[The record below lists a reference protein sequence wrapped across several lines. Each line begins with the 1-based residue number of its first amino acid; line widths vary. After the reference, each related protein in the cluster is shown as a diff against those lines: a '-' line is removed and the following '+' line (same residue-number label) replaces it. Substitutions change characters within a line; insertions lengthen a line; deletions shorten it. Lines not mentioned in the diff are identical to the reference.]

1 MTVSPQHT
9 LLSFVLVSLFA
20 IFVEDAPAQGRNKDY
35 EVKKVTVSFIST
47 PEYQYTGD
55 QRRFENIGKWMEIET
70 AFEAVPEFT
79 EELTFRYYV
88 QMNKLLF
95 IGEVTHVSI
104 PKSRNLY
111 SVMYISPRSIARI
124 MDGATLTPNAIDRV
138 SVEISRQGQLLAF
151 GPWKNEKAGWWNTM
165 PQKTGFLLN
174 KSETPF
180 APLYWDR
187 YEAIRPSVRN

>member
-1 MTVSPQHT
+1 MIVSPKNK
-9 LLSFVLVSLFA
+9 LLFLLFVLSFAFIVRNAS
-20 IFVEDAPAQGRNKDY
+20 AQGRNKDY

-47 PEYQYTGD
+47 PEFQYTGD

-88 QMNKLLF
+88 QINKLLF
-95 IGEVTHVSI
+95 VGEVTHVNI
-104 PKSRNLY
+104 PKGRSLY

-124 MDGATLTPNAIDRV
+124 MDGATLSPNAIERV
-138 SVEISRQGQLLAF
+138 SVEITKQGQLLAF

-187 YEAIRPSVRN
+187 YEAIKPSARN